1 MFISL
6 LIIVAEVLFIT
17 YLNYVLRG
25 THISLDVL
33 YCLPIIQAARTKA
46 LQAKR
51 KSDSRLPILVGFMAA
66 FAWSLSERW
75 ISPEDFP
82 LATMTLNTLTR
93 GITFSVIGRLV
104 SRLWIEREYGHK
116 DFLTD
121 LTNRSE
127 WIEKFEYEQLRSE
140 RSGRPYS
147 LLYIDIDRFKQL
159 NDSQGH
165 QIGDKAL
172 KKVAYILKKGS
183 RKMDT
188 LARIGGDEFAVLF
201 PETDAQSCDVLLKRI
216 MESAESEFKE
226 CGWDI
231 SLSIGNITQ
240 IGKTKSVLE
249 ILDEVDAIM
258 YATKKSK
265 ALN

>member
-1 MFISL
+1 MYISL
-6 LIIVAEVLFIT
+6 SIIIAEILLIT
-17 YLNYVLRG
+17 YLNFVLVG

-46 LQAKR
+46 LQAQR
-51 KSDSRLPILVGFMAA
+51 KSDSRLPILIGFLAA
-66 FAWSLSERW
+66 FAWSFSEKW
-75 ISPEDFP
+75 VSPEDFP
-82 LATMTLNTLTR
+82 VAILALNIFTRTVTLGL
-93 GITFSVIGRLV
+93 IGRLV
-104 SRLWIEREYGHK
+104 SRLWVEREYGQK

-121 LTNRSE
+121 LTNRAE
-127 WIEKFEYEQLRSE
+127 WIDKFEYEQSRSE

-165 QIGDKAL
+165 SVGDEAL
-172 KKVAYILKKGS
+172 KQVAHILKKGS

-188 LARIGGDEFAVLF
+188 LARIGGDEFVVLF
-201 PETDAQSCDVLLKRI
+201 PETDANSCEILMNRI
-216 MESAESEFKE
+216 LETADLEFKQ

-240 IGKTKSVLE
+240 TGKSKSAHE
-249 ILDEVDAIM
+249 ILDEVDSIM

-265 ALN
+265 GIQ